1 MFGNLPAT
9 INPLYVR
16 AAAAEGF
23 WRYARKFGRQRAMVA
38 ASVRT
43 SELWSEAQ
51 AQAYLARRMLNATAD
66 EITAFCLAVHA
77 DIRAHLKR
85 NEPIEGVLLA
95 KDFEACRA
103 PEEKLDLLLRELA
116 ADAEEGRGEAEGDE
130 LVGDL
135 LLRTPLPAGVLL
147 RTETEIGQRIMPD
160 TGKALGFQKCL
171 ALQVRAV
178 RVAPRNDCGYSHYAS
193 GTFVLRCTPS
203 LAAKWLS
210 LIPNANLTAKEQTL
224 AA

>member
-1 MFGNLPAT
+1 MLDRNIPT
-9 INPLYVR
+9 NINPLYVR
-16 AAAAEGF
+16 AAAAEAF

-38 ASVRT
+38 ASVRA

-51 AQAYLARRMLNATAD
+51 AQAYLARRMLKTTPD
-66 EITAFCLAVHA
+66 EATAFCLAVHA

-95 KDFEACRA
+95 KDFETCRA
-103 PEEKLDLLLRELA
+103 PEEKLDSLLSDLA
-116 ADAEEGRGEAEGDE
+116 GDADAGDA
-130 LVGDL
+130 LCIGHL

-147 RTETEIGQRIMPD
+147 SREAESGQRIVPD
-160 TGKALGFQKCL
+160 TTRALGFRKEL

-178 RVAPRNDCGYSHYAS
+178 RAAPRNDCGYTHYAS
-193 GTFVLRCTPS
+193 GTFLIRSTAVLAP
-203 LAAKWLS
+203 KWLS
-210 LIPNANLTAKEQTL
+210 LIPNANVIAREQSL